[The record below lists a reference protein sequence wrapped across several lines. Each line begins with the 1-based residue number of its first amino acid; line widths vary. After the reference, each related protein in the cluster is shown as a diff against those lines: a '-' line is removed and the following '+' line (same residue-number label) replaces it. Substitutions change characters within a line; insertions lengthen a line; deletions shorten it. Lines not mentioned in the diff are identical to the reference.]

1 LAQGVKI
8 ECYPDNEMQM
18 LIMNNFDAL
27 DNGMEPRARMPIANH
42 AATMNEGDRR
52 NAVLK
57 RPSLQNQ
64 EAAKQ

>member
-1 LAQGVKI
+1 MTAQGVKI

-27 DNGMEPRARMPIANH
+27 NNGFEARPRMPINDR
-42 AATMNEGDRR
+42 TGTNNEGDRR

-57 RPSLQNQ
+57 RPSL
-64 EAAKQ
+64 